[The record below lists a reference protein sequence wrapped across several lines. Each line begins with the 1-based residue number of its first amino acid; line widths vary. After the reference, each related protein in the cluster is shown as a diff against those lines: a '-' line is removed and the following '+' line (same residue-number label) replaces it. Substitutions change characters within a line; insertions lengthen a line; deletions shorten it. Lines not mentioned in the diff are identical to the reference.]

1 MEGEIGR
8 GGEAGEEEQTGER
21 EKKKRERGHESI
33 KQMKAV
39 DGRLDKRG

>member
-1 MEGEIGR
+1 MEGEIGW
-8 GGEAGEEEQTGER
+8 GGERRGRADWR
-21 EKKKRERGHESI
+21 EGGKKKRERGHESI